1 MWCHITLHVNL
12 TSFVIPSKINL
23 GIIDLQCCRECR
35 QRMILIWL
43 SIVVDE
49 LCVVVSTQNWCTL
62 LTGTLE
68 EALRF
73 LLSFPSYNFEFLSV
87 LVLAVAMDFRDG

>member
-1 MWCHITLHVNL
+1 
-12 TSFVIPSKINL
+12 
-23 GIIDLQCCRECR
+23 
-35 QRMILIWL
+35 MIWF

-49 LCVVVSTQNWCTL
+49 LCVVVSTQNWHTL
-62 LTGTLE
+62 LTETLE

-87 LVLAVAMDFRDG
+87 LVLAVAMDSRDGYLNKAYILNSSCHFYLLYT